1 MKRLLVIL
9 LVIAVVVGISVVS
22 QRRTVST
29 AEVVQTEG
37 VSYQFIESTV
47 LATGVL
53 AYGDE
58 RSVRSEVTALV
69 KAVLVDE
76 GDIVTQGQ
84 RLIELESDALNTD
97 LDSQKVTIALRK
109 IEIERA
115 NLRLKTLKD
124 QQVRLEKLYAQ
135 QATQIS
141 NLEDNMNQIRLAE
154 VDIRMQEQLLVQA
167 RLSVDKV
174 QEQINKTVIKA
185 PADGLIS
192 ALDIKAGEM
201 AVAGGAGQPLLV
213 MVDPDVIYTDIDV
226 DEADIGGV
234 EEGQRVKVF
243 AVSFPDVAIEGVVQT
258 IATSARTVPGRS
270 ALVFPVR
277 VRIIE
282 TTGIHLRPGMSTR
295 SEIIQPSDQENWVVP
310 IEAIRDNAAVSA
322 LRAAGGDG
330 MASMLDNRSGPE
342 FSVFIYDSGRA
353 KEVGVT
359 LGKQDDRF
367 QAILSGVS
375 AEDLV
380 ITGPYRVLRA
390 LRDGDAVMLQA
401 VGQ

>member
-9 LVIAVVVGISVVS
+9 LVVAAVVGISVGS
-22 QRRTVST
+22 QWRTTTT
-29 AEVVQTEG
+29 AEIVQTEG

-58 RSVRSEVTALV
+58 RNVRSEVTALV

-76 GDIVTQGQ
+76 GDIVQQGQ
-84 RLIELESDALNTD
+84 KLIELESDALNTD

-124 QQVRLEKLYAQ
+124 QQVRLEKLYAE
-135 QATQIS
+135 QATQITT
-141 NLEDNMNQIRLAE
+141 LEDNINQIRLAE

-174 QEQINKTVIKA
+174 QEQINKTIIKA

-234 EEGQRVKVF
+234 LEGQQVKVF
-243 AVSFPDVAIEGVVQT
+243 AVSFPDVAIEGVVET
-258 IATSARTVPGRS
+258 NWRVILPSKI
-270 ALVFPVR
+270 LVNPLEKRR
-277 VRIIE
+277 VCR
-282 TTGIHLRPGMSTR
+282 L
-295 SEIIQPSDQENWVVP
+295 
-310 IEAIRDNAAVSA
+310 
-322 LRAAGGDG
+322 
-330 MASMLDNRSGPE
+330 
-342 FSVFIYDSGRA
+342 FSVHLLFIFR
-353 KEVGVT
+353 E
-359 LGKQDDRF
+359 
-367 QAILSGVS
+367 
-375 AEDLV
+375 
-380 ITGPYRVLRA
+380 
-390 LRDGDAVMLQA
+390 LQSIKPPNF
-401 VGQ
+401 

>member
-9 LVIAVVVGISVVS
+9 LVVAAVVGISVGS
-22 QRRTVST
+22 QWRTTTT
-29 AEVVQTEG
+29 AEIVQTEG

-58 RSVRSEVTALV
+58 RNVRSEVTALV

-76 GDIVTQGQ
+76 GDIVQQGQ
-84 RLIELESDALNTD
+84 KLIELESDALNTD

-124 QQVRLEKLYAQ
+124 QQVRLEKLYAE
-135 QATQIS
+135 QATQITT
-141 NLEDNMNQIRLAE
+141 LEDNINQIRLAE

-174 QEQINKTVIKA
+174 QEQINKTIIKA

-234 EEGQRVKVF
+234 LEGQQVKVF
-243 AVSFPDVAIEGVVQT
+243 AVSFPDVAIEGVVET

-270 ALVFPVR
+270 AVVFPVR
-277 VRIIE
+277 VRIVE
-282 TTGIHLRPGMSTR
+282 TAGIRLRPGMSTR
-295 SEIIQPSDQENWVVP
+295 SEILQPSDTKNWVVP
-310 IEAIRDNAAVSA
+310 IEAIRDNAVTSA
-322 LRAAGGDG
+322 LSAAGGDG
-330 MASMLDNRSGPE
+330 MASMSDERSGPE
-342 FSVFIYDSGRA
+342 FSVFVYQNGLA
-353 KEVGVT
+353 KEMGVT
-359 LGKQDDRF
+359 LGKQDDRY
-367 QAILSGVS
+367 QAVLSGLS

-390 LRDGDAVMLQA
+390 LRDGDAVQLDSADQ
-401 VGQ
+401 

>member
-1 MKRLLVIL
+1 MKRILVIL
-9 LVIAVVVGISVVS
+9 LVIAAVVGISLVS
-22 QRRTVST
+22 QKRTTS
-29 AEVVQTEG
+29 APAVVQTEG
-37 VSYQFIESTV
+37 VSYQRIESTV

-58 RSVRSEVTALV
+58 RNVRSEVTALV

-84 RLIELESDALNTD
+84 KLIELESDALHTD
-97 LDSQKVTIALRK
+97 LKSQKITISLRQ

-141 NLEDNMNQIRLAE
+141 TLEDNINQIRLAE

-167 RLSVDKV
+167 RLSVEKA
-174 QEQINKTVIKA
+174 QEQIDKTIIRA
-185 PADGLIS
+185 PANGLVS

-201 AVAGGAGQPLLV
+201 AVAGGGGQPLLI
-213 MVDPDVIYTDIDV
+213 MVDPNVIYTNIDV

-234 EEGQRVKVF
+234 QEGQRVKVF
-243 AVSFPDVAIEGVVQT
+243 AVSFPDVAIKGVVEN

-277 VRIIE
+277 VRILE
-282 TTGIHLRPGMSTR
+282 TAGIHLRPGMSTR
-295 SEIIQPSDQENWVVP
+295 SEIMQTSDEKNWVVP
-310 IEAIRDNAAVSA
+310 IEAVRDNAITNA
-322 LRAAGGDG
+322 LSESGGDG
-330 MASMLDNRSGPE
+330 VSSMLGSSSGAE
-342 FSVFIYDSGRA
+342 YSVFLYENGVA
-353 KEVGVT
+353 KEVPVT
-359 LGKQDDRF
+359 LGRQDDRY
-367 QAILSGVS
+367 QAVLSGLS
-375 AEDLV
+375 ADDLV
-380 ITGPYRVLRA
+380 ITGPYRVIRV
-390 LRDGDAVMLQA
+390 LRDGDAVLLEPT
-401 VGQ
+401 GQ